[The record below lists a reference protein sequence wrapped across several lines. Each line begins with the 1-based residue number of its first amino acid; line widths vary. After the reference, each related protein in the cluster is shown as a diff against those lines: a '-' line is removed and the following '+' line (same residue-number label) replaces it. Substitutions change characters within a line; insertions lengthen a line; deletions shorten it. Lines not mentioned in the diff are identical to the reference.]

1 MKDDVNEEVPN
12 GALKTLICSNKMLN
26 WDGVLKSSGRPKG
39 DHVTHFLSSI
49 KRLIA

>member
-12 GALKTLICSNKMLN
+12 GTLNILIHCNKILN

-39 DHVTHFLSSI
+39 DHTIFLI
-49 KRLIA
+49 Q